1 MLVKN
6 TDVFELCITLTSNW
20 CLYAEHSNSKMLNIY
35 TNIFS
40 NWCIGV
46 KETKVRS
53 YKQRC
58 FELLGSK
65 NSNSEINSQFN
76 EKGKNK
82 NGNLLQQCQINWTVI
97 LPFPFCSTGSF
108 SSNGFI
114 ALVGHIHSL

>member
-65 NSNSEINSQFN
+65 NSNSEINN
-76 EKGKNK
+76 A
-82 NGNLLQQCQINWTVI
+82 NLMRKVKTKMVICYNNAKLIELSFYLFLFVALGLFRQTV
-97 LPFPFCSTGSF
+97 L
-108 SSNGFI
+108 
-114 ALVGHIHSL
+114 LH